1 LIPDNGRGENM
12 KKTILVILFF
22 FLAIS
27 VFGVVTYDVQKVII
41 VPEQPQGGLEVSIW
55 LDRDNGSLY
64 YSGEEVKTYFK
75 VNKDAYV
82 AIYDITP
89 NGEIQLIF
97 PNGYDRNNALK
108 AGVTYSLPTDNA
120 TTRYR
125 LQLTSETGG
134 GKEIFQ
140 IVASTS
146 PLGFLDDLMVR
157 AESGDIFPRASIGA
171 EDFVTMKVIPV
182 IDKQEYAVSTAW
194 FYLDIMPSTGRARI
208 TTTPSNATLYVDGK
222 MVGRSPVN
230 IDLDPGN
237 HMVTAYMNGYRTE
250 TRQFTIESGRTL
262 DVKLD
267 LQKFA
272 KEYQLSLVTNPS
284 DAVVYINGSSIGRTP
299 LNVTLEEGTKNLS
312 VSKAGYE
319 TYTET
324 FVLNRNISKSLTL
337 TPVVQSH
344 QLSVI
349 TSPSGADVYVNN
361 AYVGRSPLNVTL
373 EGGTKNLRIERSGYE
388 TYSETFVLDRSISKS
403 ITLSPQVRDYKLN
416 VTSSPSNALVYING
430 TYQGRTP
437 LNLTLREGSYT
448 VRVTADGYEDF
459 STSVSLDRDR
469 QVSATLYAKKAR
481 LTVETE
487 PTNASVFVDN
497 VYVGRS
503 PLSIDIDAGRHTIR
517 VEKSGY
523 ITDSKDVNLA
533 AGTSS
538 STKITLIEERPI
550 ARITISS
557 DPRNARI
564 FINGRDYGRS
574 NTVVE
579 LDPGYY
585 EVVLV
590 LDGYRVSVTYR
601 YFGKGDHNLSF
612 NLSKID

>member
-1 LIPDNGRGENM
+1 M

>member
-1 LIPDNGRGENM
+1 M

-97 PNGYDRNNALK
+97 PNGYDRNNSLK

-157 AESGDIFPRASIGA
+157 AESGDIFPKASIGA

-208 TTTPSNATLYVDGK
+208 STTPSNATLYVDGK
-222 MVGRSPVN
+222 MVGRSPINV
-230 IDLDPGN
+230 DLDAGN

-250 TRQFTIESGRTL
+250 TRQFTIESGKTL
-262 DVKLD
+262 DVRLD

-272 KEYQLSLVTNPS
+272 KEYQFSLVTNPS
-284 DAVVYINGSSIGRTP
+284 DAIVQINGSSIGRTP
-299 LNVTLEEGTKNLS
+299 LNITLEEGTKNLS

-337 TPVVQSH
+337 TPVVQNY

-403 ITLSPQVRDYKLN
+403 ITLTPQVRDYKLN

-430 TYQGRTP
+430 SYQGRTP

-469 QVSATLYAKKAR
+469 QVSATLYSKKAR
-481 LTVETE
+481 LAVETE

-503 PLSIDIDAGRHTIR
+503 PLSIDLDAGRHTIR

-557 DPRNARI
+557 DPKNARI
-564 FINGRDYGRS
+564 FVNGRDYGRS
-574 NTVVE
+574 DTVVE

>member
-1 LIPDNGRGENM
+1 V
-12 KKTILVILFF
+12 KKIILVFLSL

-27 VFGVVTYDVQKVII
+27 LFGIVSYDLQKVII
-41 VPEQPQGGLEVSIW
+41 VPEEPQGGLEVSIW
-55 LDRDNGSLY
+55 LDRDIGSLY

-97 PNGYDRNNALK
+97 PNGFDRNNFLK
-108 AGVTYSLPTDNA
+108 AGVTYTLPTENA
-120 TTRYR
+120 NTRYR

-140 IVASTS
+140 IVASTM
-146 PLGFLDDLMVR
+146 PLGFLDALMAK
-157 AESGDIFPRASIGA
+157 AEAGDIFPKASSKA
-171 EDFVTMKVIPV
+171 EDFVVSKVIPV
-182 IDKQEYAVSTAW
+182 IDKQEYAVSTTW

-208 TTTPSNATLYVDGK
+208 TTTPSGATIYIDGK
-222 MVGRSPVN
+222 MVGTSPLSM
-230 IDLDPGN
+230 DLDDGN
-237 HMVTAYMNGYRTE
+237 HIVTAYKSGFRSE
-250 TRQFTIESGRTL
+250 TRQFSVISGRTV
-262 DVKLD
+262 DVQLD
-267 LQKFA
+267 LKKFVS
-272 KEYQLSLVTNPS
+272 EYQLSIVTNPS
-284 DAVVYINGSSIGRTP
+284 DAVVYIDGSLIGRTP

-312 VSKAGYE
+312 VSKSGYV

-324 FVLNRNISKSLTL
+324 LVLNRNISKSITL
-337 TPVVQSH
+337 TPIVQNY

-361 AYVGRSPLNVTL
+361 AYIGRTPLNVTL
-373 EGGTKNLRIERSGYE
+373 EAGTKNLRIERSGYE
-388 TYSETFVLDRSISKS
+388 TYSESFMLDRSISKS
-403 ITLSPQVRDYKLN
+403 ITLSPLVREYRLS

-430 TYQGRTP
+430 SYQGRTP
-437 LNLTLREGSYT
+437 LNLNLREGTYT
-448 VRVTADGYEDF
+448 VRVTANGYDDF

-503 PLSIDIDAGRHTIR
+503 PLSIDVDAGRHTIR

-523 ITDSKDVNLA
+523 ITDSKEVNLA

-538 STKITLIEERPI
+538 STKIILVEERPV

-557 DPRNARI
+557 DPSNARI
-564 FINGRDYGRS
+564 FINGRDYGRT
-574 NTVVE
+574 NRVVE

-612 NLSKID
+612 NLSRID

>member
-1 LIPDNGRGENM
+1 M
-12 KKTILVILFF
+12 KKTIFVILFF

-64 YSGEEVKTYFK
+64 YSGEEVKTYFQ
-75 VNKDAYV
+75 VSKDAYV

>member
-1 LIPDNGRGENM
+1 M
-12 KKTILVILFF
+12 KKTILVILSF
-22 FLAIS
+22 FLAVS
-27 VFGVVTYDVQKVII
+27 LFGIVTYDMQKVII

-75 VNKDAYV
+75 VNKDAYI

-97 PNGYDRNNALK
+97 PNGYDRSNFVK
-108 AGVTYSLPTDNA
+108 AGVTYTLPTENA

-146 PLGFLDDLMVR
+146 SLGFLDDLMVR
-157 AESGDIFPRASIGA
+157 AEAGDIFPKASSGA
-171 EDFVTMKVIPV
+171 EDFVVSKVIPV

-194 FYLDIMPSTGRARI
+194 FYLDVMPSTGRARI
-208 TTTPSNATLYVDGK
+208 TTTPSNATIYVDGK
-222 MVGRSPVN
+222 MIGTSPIN
-230 IDLDPGN
+230 IDLDVGN
-237 HMVTAYMNGYRTE
+237 HIVTAYMSGYRTE

-262 DVKLD
+262 DVRLD
-267 LQKFA
+267 LQKLA
-272 KEYQLSLVTNPS
+272 KEYQFSLVTNPS
-284 DAVVYINGSSIGRTP
+284 DATVHIDGKLVGRTP
-299 LNVTLEEGTKNLS
+299 LNVTLEEGTKSIS
-312 VSKAGYE
+312 VSKAGYQ

-324 FVLNRNISKSLTL
+324 FVLNRNISKSITL
-337 TPVVQSH
+337 TSMVQNY

-349 TSPSGADVYVNN
+349 TSPSGADIYVNN
-361 AYVGRSPLNVTL
+361 AYIGRSPLNVTL

-388 TYSETFVLDRSISKS
+388 TYTENFILDRSISKS
-403 ITLSPQVRDYKLN
+403 ITLTPQVKEYRLS

-437 LNLTLREGSYT
+437 LTLTLREGSYAI
-448 VRVTADGYEDF
+448 RVTADGYEDF
-459 STSVSLDRDR
+459 STNVTLASDR

-481 LTVETE
+481 LTIETE

-503 PLSIDIDAGRHTIR
+503 PLSVDLDAGRHTIR

-538 STKITLIEERPI
+538 STKITLIEERPV

-557 DPRNARI
+557 DPSNARI
-564 FINGRDYGRS
+564 FINGKDYGRS
-574 NTVVE
+574 NRVVE

-612 NLSKID
+612 NLSRID

>member
-1 LIPDNGRGENM
+1 
-12 KKTILVILFF
+12 
-22 FLAIS
+22 
-27 VFGVVTYDVQKVII
+27 
-41 VPEQPQGGLEVSIW
+41 
-55 LDRDNGSLY
+55 
-64 YSGEEVKTYFK
+64 
-75 VNKDAYV
+75 
-82 AIYDITP
+82 
-89 NGEIQLIF
+89 
-97 PNGYDRNNALK
+97 
-108 AGVTYSLPTDNA
+108 
-120 TTRYR
+120 
-125 LQLTSETGG
+125 
-134 GKEIFQ
+134 
-140 IVASTS
+140 
-146 PLGFLDDLMVR
+146 
-157 AESGDIFPRASIGA
+157 
-171 EDFVTMKVIPV
+171 
-182 IDKQEYAVSTAW
+182 
-194 FYLDIMPSTGRARI
+194 
-208 TTTPSNATLYVDGK
+208 
-222 MVGRSPVN
+222 
-230 IDLDPGN
+230 
-237 HMVTAYMNGYRTE
+237 
-250 TRQFTIESGRTL
+250 
-262 DVKLD
+262 
-267 LQKFA
+267 
-272 KEYQLSLVTNPS
+272 
-284 DAVVYINGSSIGRTP
+284 VYINGSSIGRTP

>member
-1 LIPDNGRGENM
+1 M
-12 KKTILVILFF
+12 KKTIFVILFF

>member
-1 LIPDNGRGENM
+1 M

-208 TTTPSNATLYVDGK
+208 STTPSNATLYVDGK

-250 TRQFTIESGRTL
+250 TRQFTIVSGQTL
-262 DVKLD
+262 DVRID

-272 KEYQLSLVTNPS
+272 KEYQFSLVTNPS
-284 DAVVYINGSSIGRTP
+284 DAMVQINGSSIGRTP

-337 TPVVQSH
+337 TPVVQNY

-557 DPRNARI
+557 DPKNARI

>member
-1 LIPDNGRGENM
+1 
-12 KKTILVILFF
+12 
-22 FLAIS
+22 
-27 VFGVVTYDVQKVII
+27 
-41 VPEQPQGGLEVSIW
+41 
-55 LDRDNGSLY
+55 
-64 YSGEEVKTYFK
+64 
-75 VNKDAYV
+75 
-82 AIYDITP
+82 
-89 NGEIQLIF
+89 
-97 PNGYDRNNALK
+97 
-108 AGVTYSLPTDNA
+108 NA

>member
-1 LIPDNGRGENM
+1 M

-272 KEYQLSLVTNPS
+272 KEYQLSLITNPS

>member
-1 LIPDNGRGENM
+1 M

-194 FYLDIMPSTGRARI
+194 FYLDIMPTTGRARI
-208 TTTPSNATLYVDGK
+208 STTPSNATLYVDGK

-250 TRQFTIESGRTL
+250 TRQFTIVSGQTL
-262 DVKLD
+262 DVRID

-272 KEYQLSLVTNPS
+272 KEYQFSLVTNPS
-284 DAVVYINGSSIGRTP
+284 DAMVQINGSSIGRTP

-337 TPVVQSH
+337 TPVVQNY

-557 DPRNARI
+557 DPKNARI